1 MTRTRESFVK
11 TPGGSIFVRRWEPTE
26 QNAAEVSTPIVLFHD
41 SLGCVELWRDFPSVL
56 AAETGRQIIAYD
68 RLGYGRSDVK
78 DTLPTNSFISDEAE
92 ISLPYL
98 FGSFALQKFIAFGH
112 SVGGGMGVYG
122 ARRFAD
128 RCQAVITESAQA
140 FVEERTRQGIQ
151 QVKLEFQAPDQFERL
166 KRYHGDKARWV
177 LDAWTETWLSPAF
190 SSWSLESVLPEV
202 RCPLLAIHGSEDE
215 YGSVR
220 HPEMIAGL
228 AGGLASLSI
237 LEGYKHVPHRER
249 PEVIA
254 QLTADFLRQANLL

>member
-11 TPGGSIFVRRWEPTE
+11 TPGGSIFVKLWEPTE
-26 QNAAEVSTPIVLFHD
+26 QNAAEISTPIVLFHD

-68 RLGYGRSDVK
+68 RLGYGRSDAK
-78 DTLPTNSFISDEAE
+78 DTLPASSFIRDEAE
-92 ISLPYL
+92 ISLPHL
-98 FGSFALQKFIAFGH
+98 VEAFALQIFIAFGH
-112 SVGGGMGVYG
+112 SVGGGMAVYG

-128 RCQAVITESAQA
+128 VCKAVITESAQA
-140 FVEERTRQGIQ
+140 FVEEQTRQGIRQ
-151 QVKLEFQAPDQFERL
+151 AKLEFQAPDQFERL
-166 KRYHGDKARWV
+166 KKYHGDKARWV

-190 SSWSLESVLPEV
+190 SPWSLESVLPEV

-228 AGGLASLSI
+228 AGGETSLSI
-237 LEGYKHVPHRER
+237 LEGYKHVPHREC
-249 PEVIA
+249 PEVVA
-254 QLTADFLRQANLL
+254 QITAEFLRATNIR